1 MGQLL
6 NAEPE
11 RSKFSSIS
19 KYMFWLMLRNFATRQ
34 WVFSKPGREPGTRMF
49 TLPGCIIASPSRPHD
64 DETTEDYVHFWVR
77 DGALTVNECIYHDLP
92 TKEMLDDYVSFS
104 YKIQETAIQAGR
116 GAHACFNIDGTLRSW
131 GEQGDGPGLRILSI
145 LEIWDQLSEHAKS
158 TARKIL
164 VRDRQYI
171 IDNFECDTDNAWE
184 EISGKSFFA
193 RTAQR
198 HAIDRMEKTSS
209 QTGIDPEEKTPAIIE
224 ALTTL
229 LEEHWSSELGHYRS
243 ILNGKAKNGLL
254 RGHELNIDIVF
265 ACTYNGLTCFDE
277 RMLATVAKLR
287 DTFEKLYPI
296 NEQDRALDIGPLIGR
311 YPGDKYDGTVNQGED
326 IGHPWPLCTA
336 NLARFYYQCM
346 VEIAKTPSVTIVETM
361 EPFFKQI
368 GFNHSGKIDKSSP
381 EYKDLQDCLLIAGD
395 KLMRAIVYHSDHL
408 ELSEQFDRTHGICM
422 SVRSLTWS
430 YSSFIAS
437 SRIRENA
444 ISQL

>member
-1 MGQLL
+1 MGQLI

-34 WVFSKPGREPGTRMF
+34 WVFSKPGREPGTRML

-64 DETTEDYVHFWVR
+64 AETTEDYVHFWVR
-77 DGALTVNECIYHDLP
+77 DGALTVNECVYHDLP

-104 YKIQETAIQAGR
+104 FKVQETAIKAGR
-116 GAHACFNIDGTLRSW
+116 IAHACFNIDGTERSW

-145 LEIWDQLSEHAKS
+145 LEIWDQLSEDAKS

-171 IDNFECDTDNAWE
+171 IDNHDDDTDNAWE
-184 EISGKSFFA
+184 EITGKSFFS

-198 HAIDRMEKTSS
+198 RAIEQLEKTSS
-209 QTGIDPEEKTPAIIE
+209 KTGIDPEEKIPEIIK
-224 ALTTL
+224 ALTSL
-229 LEEHWSSELGHYRS
+229 LEEHWANDLGHYRS
-243 ILNGKAKNGLL
+243 ILNGKAKNGAL

-265 ACTYNGLTCFDE
+265 ACTYNGLPCFDE

-287 DTFEKLYPI
+287 ETFEKLYPI

-326 IGHPWPLCTA
+326 IGHP
-336 NLARFYYQCM
+336 
-346 VEIAKTPSVTIVETM
+346 
-361 EPFFKQI
+361 
-368 GFNHSGKIDKSSP
+368 
-381 EYKDLQDCLLIAGD
+381 
-395 KLMRAIVYHSDHL
+395 
-408 ELSEQFDRTHGICM
+408 
-422 SVRSLTWS
+422 
-430 YSSFIAS
+430 
-437 SRIRENA
+437 
-444 ISQL
+444 